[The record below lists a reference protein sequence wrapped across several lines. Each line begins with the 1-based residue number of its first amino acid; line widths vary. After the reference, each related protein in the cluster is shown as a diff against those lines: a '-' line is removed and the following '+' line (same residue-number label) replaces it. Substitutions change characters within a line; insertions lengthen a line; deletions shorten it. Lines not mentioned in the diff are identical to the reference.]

1 MAVHKVADEVANMV
15 VDMQVDK
22 VTDIVVDITDVTMT
36 IGDSSGDGVIEH
48 VGWKGGR
55 HAGGYGG

>member
-1 MAVHKVADEVANMV
+1 MAVDKVADEVANMV

-22 VTDIVVDITDVTMT
+22 VTDVVDITDVTMT

-48 VGWKGGR
+48 VG
-55 HAGGYGG
+55 

>member
-1 MAVHKVADEVANMV
+1 MAVDKVADEVANMV

-22 VTDIVVDITDVTMT
+22 VTDIVVDIPDVTMT

-48 VGWKGGR
+48 VG
-55 HAGGYGG
+55 